1 MTQEIVEMKN
11 MLRVKLCHVIQCIEN
26 GRTLNIEEKMRETYE
41 LMQQLSLLTCLDG
54 PLNCVRQAMDL
65 MLHGT
70 DRIEDVFHIEVPL
83 ECAKRGRPKF
93 LIPVSVIEF
102 LVDNKFTVKDI
113 SRLLMTSESTLKR
126 RLKDYNIKIGNTYS
140 IIEQGELEDLVRNIT
155 NEYPNAGYRTVMGV
169 LSSKGHRVQEK
180 RVRDALKY
188 CDPQGVLFRRIERL
202 WREVWTGCNAL
213 YYGLFFSMEDD
224 GILDVTNERH
234 MLALHL
240 VFKPRIQQHLD
251 NFREAIYHRPLRTER
266 NKSPLQLWISG
277 QMLDPKWNPN
287 NEDELQTFGMEFGD
301 LIPDEDNVPEAVVVP
316 ENEEN
321 VDPHVLDNIQEI
333 HDRRSLNNGID
344 IYQEVLSIINH

>member
-54 PLNCVRQAMDL
+54 AFELCKAS
-65 MLHGT
+65 HGL
-70 DRIEDVFHIEVPL
+70 DKCHL

-301 LIPDEDNVPEAVVVP
+301 LT
-316 ENEEN
+316 
-321 VDPHVLDNIQEI
+321 
-333 HDRRSLNNGID
+333 S
-344 IYQEVLSIINH
+344 

>member
-1 MTQEIVEMKN
+1 
-11 MLRVKLCHVIQCIEN
+11 
-26 GRTLNIEEKMRETYE
+26 
-41 LMQQLSLLTCLDG
+41 
-54 PLNCVRQAMDL
+54 
-65 MLHGT
+65 
-70 DRIEDVFHIEVPL
+70 
-83 ECAKRGRPKF
+83 
-93 LIPVSVIEF
+93 
-102 LVDNKFTVKDI
+102 
-113 SRLLMTSESTLKR
+113 MTSESTLKR

-140 IIEQGELEDLVRNIT
+140 IIEQGELEDLRRAYNVRAPLALWHINGNHKLIRWRFVIHGGIDGYSRLPVFLKVNT
-155 NEYPNAGYRTVMGV
+155 NNSAVSV
-169 LSSKGHRVQEK
+169 LSAFTEATQLYGLPE
-180 RVRDALKY
+180 RVRSDK
-188 CDPQGVLFRRIERL
+188 GGENVLVAEYMVQHNGTRSFITGPSVHNQRIERL

-301 LIPDEDNVPEAVVVP
+301 LT
-316 ENEEN
+316 
-321 VDPHVLDNIQEI
+321 
-333 HDRRSLNNGID
+333 S
-344 IYQEVLSIINH
+344 